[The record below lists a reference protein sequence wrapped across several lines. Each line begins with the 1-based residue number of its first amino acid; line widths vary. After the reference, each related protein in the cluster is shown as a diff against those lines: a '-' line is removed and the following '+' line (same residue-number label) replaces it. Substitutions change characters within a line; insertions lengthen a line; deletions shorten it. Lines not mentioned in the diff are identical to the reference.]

1 MDKEH
6 ESLPPHRGSAP
17 SQRRH
22 LSCLKDPPPL
32 ARENAP
38 RANLTRNGR
47 LTGRPTRARDRR
59 QSPFFLSRLRPLQT
73 TQTRDEQPCQLSG
86 LVSPRVG
93 LRRGWAGARP
103 GGVPA
108 PRPWY
113 QGILSTIPTPQI
125 GDKRK
130 VLPSQFSMTPTGN
143 ALLRHLN
150 RHENRPAHPNAHHVG
165 NTPERDSKSTASR
178 KRECARL

>member
-38 RANLTRNGR
+38 RANLTRKGR

-73 TQTRDEQPCQLSG
+73 TQTRDGQPCQLSG

-93 LRRGWAGARP
+93 LRRRWARRFL
-103 GGVPA
+103 GGFA
-108 PRPWY
+108 
-113 QGILSTIPTPQI
+113 
-125 GDKRK
+125 
-130 VLPSQFSMTPTGN
+130 
-143 ALLRHLN
+143 A
-150 RHENRPAHPNAHHVG
+150 PAHGIKESCPPSPRLKLGINAKFSLH
-165 NTPERDSKSTASR
+165 NSA
-178 KRECARL
+178 